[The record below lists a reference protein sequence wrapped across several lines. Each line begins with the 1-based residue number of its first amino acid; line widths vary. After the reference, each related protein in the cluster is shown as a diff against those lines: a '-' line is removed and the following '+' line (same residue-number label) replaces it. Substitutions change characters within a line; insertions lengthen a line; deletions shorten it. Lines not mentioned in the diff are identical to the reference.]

1 MKIQWAASA
10 QTNLRE
16 LYDYIAEDSP
26 QNAERFIT
34 RLFDAIDHLADQPKM
49 GRRVPEADNRDNIRE
64 LIFNNYRIIYLLQ
77 TESVYIVNVIHG
89 SRDLQRLKVKPWEV
103 K

>member
-1 MKIQWAASA
+1 MKIQWAAGA

-49 GRRVPEADNRDNIRE
+49 GRRVPEAGMDPNKLWRRARRSAPRGKMVNIR
-64 LIFNNYRIIYLLQ
+64 
-77 TESVYIVNVIHG
+77 TVIV
-89 SRDLQRLKVKPWEV
+89 
-103 K
+103 